1 MKFAKSS
8 DKHMPGAERASIAK
22 QIQRFI
28 WWCAGADVATLQA
41 CPTDQTRFTAL
52 GMMVLVAPCLASISF
67 AFFLTQTF
75 GLPTPLSVFA
85 GVLWGF
91 GVVFMLDR
99 LILTFHRK
107 GPGELGAAL
116 PRLIVAFAMALL
128 ISEPLLV
135 RFFRSEIDL
144 QLKLDAQ
151 SVVSE
156 ARVNA
161 EARVSAE
168 RDQIR
173 QANGE
178 MRARLDHLK
187 EIRDAKEEA
196 VIAEI
201 EGRVGSGILGDGPA
215 ADRKKEAFG
224 EAKKAY
230 EQARQE
236 LMSRIEENSQKLV
249 QIQQTID
256 QEVAAVAASHRDAG
270 GGMMKRHQALFAFI
284 RHEPSAA
291 LTYVPLFI
299 ILLLTEV
306 SPLLSKLVFRPGEY
320 DLQLALRQKNA
331 MQQARRLAALDRQ
344 KKKGQIKLKNT
355 LHKRILGIVDGTQ
368 VSGNHRQENELAD
381 LIRSSALEEM
391 RNDVLAERPLRQA
404 SRVFAP
410 EVPISITG
418 RPDLRISLH
427 LPQESCS
434 LITLADLD
442 GDVQNI
448 ANELADDSS
457 QDLTLVNASST
468 SGHTLHRH
476 LPLLPQLDQ
485 DQRLTLTFS
494 GARDTQEKDMP
505 VA

>member
-1 MKFAKSS
+1 MKFARSS
-8 DKHMPGAERASIAK
+8 NTPIAGATRASTTE
-22 QIQRFI
+22 QIQRFL

-75 GLPTPLSVFA
+75 GLPTALAVFA

-107 GPGELGAAL
+107 GPGELRAAL
-116 PRLIVAFAMALL
+116 PRLIVAFSMALL

-135 RFFRSEIDL
+135 RLFRSEIDL
-144 QLKLDAQ
+144 QLKIDAQ
-151 SVVSE
+151 AVVSE

-161 EARVSAE
+161 EARVKNE
-168 RDQIR
+168 REGLTL
-173 QANGE
+173 ANGE
-178 MRARLDHLK
+178 MQKRLDHLK
-187 EIRDAKEEA
+187 DIRDAKEDA
-196 VIAEI
+196 VIGEI
-201 EGRVGSGILGDGPA
+201 EGSVGSGIQGDGPA
-215 ADRKKEAFG
+215 AGSKKEAFA
-224 EAKKAY
+224 EAKTAY
-230 EQARQE
+230 EQAQKE
-236 LMSRIEENSQKLV
+236 LMPRIEENSRRLV
-249 QIQQTID
+249 KIQETID
-256 QEVAAVAASHRDAG
+256 QEVAAVAASHQDAG

-284 RHEPSAA
+284 RREPSTA

-320 DLQLALRQKNA
+320 DLQLALKQKNA
-331 MQQARRLAALDRQ
+331 IQHGRRLAALERQ
-344 KKKGQIKLKNT
+344 KQKGQIKLKNT
-355 LHKRILGIVDGTQ
+355 LHERILGIVNGTQ
-368 VSGNHRQENELAD
+368 VSGIHVQENELAD
-381 LIRSSALEEM
+381 LMRSSALEEI
-391 RNDVLAERPLRQA
+391 RNELLAQQPPNQVR
-404 SRVFAP
+404 RVFAP
-410 EVPISITG
+410 EVPIAITG

-457 QDLTLVNASST
+457 QDLTLITASST

-485 DQRLTLTFS
+485 DQQLTLTFA
-494 GARDTQEKDMP
+494 ARDTQEKDIP